1 MMLDWILAGT
11 LAALFVAATAV
22 KFLRPEGNRRDA
34 ARWRVPVR
42 FVQWVGVTE
51 LMAAPLL
58 LWPVSRPWA
67 AIYLAVL
74 MVGALGMQVR
84 VRGWKEMI
92 HPAVTLGLLV
102 WLLVRSLA

>member
-1 MMLDWILAGT
+1 MILDWILAGT

-22 KFLRPEGNRRDA
+22 KFLRPKGNARDA
-34 ARWRVPVR
+34 KRWQVPVR
-42 FVQWVGVTE
+42 FVQAVGVTE
-51 LMAAPLL
+51 LFAAPLL
-58 LWPVSRPWA
+58 LWPVTRPYA
-67 AIYLAVL
+67 AGYLAVL

-102 WLLVRSLA
+102 WLMVRSI